1 MSKRFRRLTRANIR
15 RLPVGS
21 SVSENGIAAKH
32 LPDGDSRY
40 SVNIMVDGQRIHRV
54 LGKESDGVTRTQC
67 EEFIARARTDAR
79 RGRLGLPAKRK
90 LALTLSSAADI
101 YMERLKEAG
110 GKNLVA
116 KRQHLS
122 LHIKPCVGTV
132 RLDRLSTFTLERF
145 RKQCVDR
152 ELSVATI
159 NRIRATYNHM
169 ARRLYEWKFVSEPLP
184 LIAGQREDNQREYVL
199 THDEEDDLLRA
210 ALADSNTYLWL
221 FIKIA
226 LATSMRHREVLRA
239 RFDSLD
245 AGRRRLNTKVKGGR
259 SRQQPLSKGTVQLLL
274 REQEMA
280 ADPNGWVFPSSV
292 TASGH
297 LESMSGPFRRAAIGA
312 GLNPKLVSPHT
323 LRHTAITRLASQA
336 VDFKTLQAFSGH
348 LSIQALTRYMHP
360 VDQKID
366 DALDAMSNLST
377 GNTASKRRAS

>member
-1 MSKRFRRLTRANIR
+1 VSASFSKLTRKMLQA
-15 RLPVGS
+15 LPPGNRAT
-21 SVSENGIAAKH
+21 ERGITVERT
-32 LPDGDSRY
+32 LGGDLRY

-90 LALTLSSAADI
+90 LALTLSAAADI
-101 YMERLKEAG
+101 YMERLQDAG

-169 ARRLYEWKFVSEPLP
+169 ARRLHEWKFVSEPLP
-184 LIAGQREDNQREYVL
+184 LMTGQREDNQREYVL
-199 THDEEDDLLRA
+199 TLEQEEDLLRA

-226 LATSMRHREVLRA
+226 LATSMRHQEILRMS
-239 RFDSLD
+239 FDSLD
-245 AGRRRLNTKVKGGR
+245 ASRRRLKTKVKGGR
-259 SRQQPLSKGTVQLLL
+259 LRQQPLPQGTVDLLL
-274 REQEMA
+274 KEQQMSA
-280 ADPNGWVFPSSV
+280 AQTGWVFPSST

-297 LESMSGPFRRAAIGA
+297 VGSMRSAFRRAAIAA
-312 GLNPKLVSPHT
+312 GLDPERVSPHT
-323 LRHTAITRLASQA
+323 LRHTAITRLASQN

-348 LSIQALTRYMHP
+348 LSIQALARYMHP

-366 DALDAMSNLST
+366 DALDAMSRI
-377 GNTASKRRAS
+377 SKLGFRAS